1 MKHIRPYGIFEA
13 SAAAPAA
20 LTPEQMEWLNE
31 CTKGTWK
38 LNHQTGL
45 VDVDGRFDCSEQGL
59 SDFKGVRFG
68 VVERSFWCENNLL
81 TSLVGAPEKV
91 KGSFWCEN
99 NRLTSLEGAPR
110 EVGRDF
116 RCYNNLLTSLVGA
129 PQKVEGDFYC
139 RNNQLTTLEG
149 APREVGESFYCYDN
163 RLTSLEGA
171 PREVRGGFSCDNN
184 LLTSLVGAP
193 EKVGVG
199 FYCSNNLLTSLEGA
213 PQKVGSFSCNNNRL
227 TSLEG
232 APREVRGS
240 FDCDD
245 NPVPERTLKSIF
257 SHMGRGGSYLK
268 AVEYLWPKIP
278 VDDQALL
285 YRPEFKW
292 VGAEEAKKLQAVGR
306 FNKIKGIL

>member
-1 MKHIRPYGIFEA
+1 MKTKKQNPPKGEK
-13 SAAAPAA
+13 
-20 LTPEQMEWLNE
+20 LTEEQIEWLNE
-31 CTKGTWK
+31 CTEGTTWK
-38 LNHQTGL
+38 LNPQTGL
-45 VDVDGRFDCSEQGL
+45 VDVDGRFSCSEQDL

-68 VVERSFWCENNLL
+68 VV
-81 TSLVGAPEKV
+81 G
-91 KGSFWCEN
+91 
-99 NRLTSLEGAPR
+99 
-110 EVGRDF
+110 
-116 RCYNNLLTSLVGA
+116 
-129 PQKVEGDFYC
+129 GDFYC
-139 RNNQLTTLEG
+139 YRNQ
-149 APREVGESFYCYDN
+149 
-163 RLTSLEGA
+163 LTSLEGA
-171 PREVRGGFSCDNN
+171 PREVRGHFCCDNN

-193 EKVGVG
+193 EKVGWG
-199 FYCSNNLLTSLEGA
+199 FSCRDNQLTSLEGA
-213 PQKVGSFSCNNNRL
+213 PRKVGKNFDCRNNLLTSLVGAPQEVRGGFYCENNRL